1 MLSVIAATVIVSV
14 SAILIS
20 GRVAPVVAL
29 SLIPLLG
36 AFAAGFGP
44 AEITGFFDEGMGSV
58 FNIAVMLI
66 FAILFF
72 GIMNDVGLFRP
83 LVDATIRLT
92 GGNVVAITVG
102 TVLLAAVCHLDG
114 AGSTTFLI
122 CIPALLPVYRR
133 LGMSPYLLMLLIAT
147 SMGILNMLPWGG
159 PVSRTGA
166 VLGVDPV
173 ELWRGLIP
181 VQIYCL
187 VLLVVM
193 AAALGVR
200 EQRRILRTSPV
211 LAGVGAGEGS
221 RKGGAGAPGGADEA
235 GEAGEASEASE
246 ASEAGEAGEAGEAS
260 EPMRMRRPLVN
271 LALVLGVVGVLV
283 WGVLPSGYVFMIGL
297 GLALVANYPK
307 VSEQMDR
314 IKAHSA
320 SALGTGAII
329 LAAGTFLGVLEGT
342 GMLDSLATD
351 MVGLLPEAFVPYLH
365 LVVGVL
371 GLPLE
376 LVLSTD
382 AHYFGLLPLVEGIVT
397 AHGGDSLSVAY
408 AVIIGN
414 IIGTYIS
421 PFNASLWLGV
431 GLAGVDL
438 GKHIKYS
445 FVWMWIFSLAA
456 LAGAVA
462 MGVVSV

>member
-1 MLSVIAATVIVSV
+1 MLSVIGAVIIVSV

-29 SLIPLLG
+29 SLIPLVG

-58 FNIAVMLI
+58 LNVAVMLI

-72 GIMNDVGLFRP
+72 GVMNDVGLFRP

-92 GGNVVAITVG
+92 RGNVVAITVG
-102 TVLLAAVCHLDG
+102 TVLLAVVCHLDG

-133 LGMSPYLLMLLIAT
+133 LGMSPYLLMLLMAT

-159 PVSRTGA
+159 PVSRAGA

-193 AAALGVR
+193 AAVLGVR
-200 EQRRILRTSPV
+200 EQRRIRRAAPV
-211 LAGVGAGEGS
+211 PAGVGAGNGP
-221 RKGGAGAPGGADEA
+221 RTGGVGGTGGAGGT
-235 GEAGEASEASE
+235 GEAGEDA
-246 ASEAGEAGEAGEAS
+246 
-260 EPMRMRRPLVN
+260 EPRRVRRPLVN
-271 LALVLGVVGVLV
+271 LTLVLAVVGVLV

-307 VSEQMDR
+307 VSDQMDR

-351 MVGLLPEAFVPYLH
+351 MVGLLPGAFVPHLH
-365 LVVGVL
+365 LVVGAL

-382 AHYFGLLPLVEGIVT
+382 AHYFGLLPLVDGIVT

-408 AVIIGN
+408 AVIVGN
-414 IIGTYIS
+414 IIGTYLS

-438 GKHIKYS
+438 GRHIRYS
-445 FVWMWIFSLAA
+445 FAWMWIFSLAA
-456 LAGAVA
+456 LAGAVIL
-462 MGVVSV
+462 GVVSV

>member
-1 MLSVIAATVIVSV
+1 MLTVIGAAVIVSV
-14 SAILIS
+14 SALLIS

-29 SLIPLLG
+29 SIVPLLG
-36 AFAAGFGP
+36 AFAAGFTPG
-44 AEITGFFDEGMGSV
+44 EIGAFFESGVGSV
-58 FNIAVMLI
+58 LDVAVMLI

-72 GIMNDVGLFRP
+72 GVMNDAGIFRP
-83 LVDATIRLT
+83 LVDAVVRLAR
-92 GGNVVAITVG
+92 GDAVAVAVG

-114 AGSTTFLI
+114 AGSTTYLI
-122 CIPALLPVYRR
+122 CLPALLPVYQRMR
-133 LGMSPYLLMLLIAT
+133 MSPYLLMLLMGT

-159 PVSRTGA
+159 PVGRAGV
-166 VLGVDPV
+166 VLGMDPV
-173 ELWRGLIP
+173 DLWRGLIP
-181 VQIYCL
+181 VQAYCL
-187 VLLVVM
+187 VLLIVM
-193 AAALGVR
+193 AVVLGLR
-200 EQRRILRTSPV
+200 EKRRIRRLDEAVAPV
-211 LAGVGAGEGS
+211 GAGVGA
-221 RKGGAGAPGGADEA
+221 RGGAGSPSGAGSDAGAPTTVAGDPVREDGDAADTGG
-235 GEAGEASEASE
+235 
-246 ASEAGEAGEAGEAS
+246 
-260 EPMRMRRPLVN
+260 EPRPRVRRPLVN
-271 LALVLGVVGVLV
+271 VALIVTVLAVLV
-283 WGVLPSGYVFMIGL
+283 WGILPSGYVFMVGL
-297 GLALVANYPK
+297 GVALVANYPR

-314 IKAHSA
+314 IKAHAA

-329 LAAGTFLGVLEGT
+329 LAAGTFLGTLEGT
-342 GMLDSLATD
+342 GMLDALAAD
-351 MVGLLPEAFVPYLH
+351 LVGVLPAAVVPQLH

-382 AHYFGLLPLVEGIVT
+382 AHYFGLLPLVESTVT

-408 AVIIGN
+408 AVIVGN

-438 GKHIKYS
+438 GRHIRYS
-445 FVWMWIFSLAA
+445 LPWMWAFSLAA

>member
-1 MLSVIAATVIVSV
+1 MLSVIGAAIIISV

-29 SLIPLLG
+29 SAIPLVG

-44 AEITGFFDEGMGSV
+44 DEITGFFDEGVGSV
-58 FNIAVMLI
+58 LNVAVMLI

-72 GIMNDVGLFRP
+72 GVMNDVGLFRP
-83 LVDATIRLT
+83 LVEATIRLT
-92 GGNVVAITVG
+92 RGNVVAITVG

-114 AGSTTFLI
+114 AGSTTYLI
-122 CIPALLPVYRR
+122 CVPALLPVYQR
-133 LGMSPYLLMLLIAT
+133 LGMSPYLLMLLMGT

-159 PVSRTGA
+159 PVSRAGA
-166 VLGVDPV
+166 VLGMDPV
-173 ELWRGLIP
+173 ELWRGLVP
-181 VQIYCL
+181 VQVYCL

-200 EQRRILRTSPV
+200 EQRRIRRTAAVMQS
-211 LAGVGAGEGS
+211 VGAGAGGDA
-221 RKGGAGAPGGADEA
+221 RPGGGAGGAGAPDASASDED
-235 GEAGEASEASE
+235 GE
-246 ASEAGEAGEAGEAS
+246 
-260 EPMRMRRPLVN
+260 PRRVRRPFVN
-271 LALVLGVVGVLV
+271 LAIVLASVGVLV

-297 GLALVANYPK
+297 GLALVVNYPR
-307 VSEQMDR
+307 VSDQMER
-314 IKAHSA
+314 IRAHSA

-351 MVGLLPEAFVPYLH
+351 MVGLLPGALVPYLH
-365 LVVGVL
+365 LVVGAL
-371 GLPLE
+371 GVPLE

-382 AHYFGLLPLVEGIVT
+382 AHYFGLLPLVDGVVT
-397 AHGGDSLSVAY
+397 SHGGDSLSVAY

-445 FVWMWIFSLAA
+445 FGWMWLFSLAA

-462 MGVVSV
+462 MGAVSV